1 MEDRNV
7 YGIRPETETTNG
19 DKWFIFDLDGTLAL
33 IDERR
38 KVSEKE
44 NGKLDWDKFFDP
56 KNIKLDQPNTPVIT
70 IAQTLAEAGF
80 KIAVLSGRSKRTQV
94 ATKMWLNKHN
104 VPYHIIK
111 MRPTSHPWKFM
122 DDRKLKKYWLDDL
135 WPGEY
140 KFSKLVSVFDDRQ
153 KVVDMW
159 REEGLTCCQVDP
171 GEWPPK
177 NVL

>member
-1 MEDRNV
+1 MNDR
-7 YGIRPETETTNG
+7 
-19 DKWFIFDLDGTLAL
+19 WFIFDLDGTLAL

-56 KNIKLDQPNTPVIT
+56 ENIKLDEPNPPVIQT
-70 IAQTLAEAGF
+70 AQALAEAGY
-80 KIAVLSGRSKRTQV
+80 KIAILSGRSKRTQV

-104 VPYHIIK
+104 IPYHIIK

-135 WPGEY
+135 FEDRD
-140 KFSKLVSVFDDRQ
+140 KLVAVFDDRQ

-159 REEGLTCCQVDP
+159 REEGLTCMQVDP
-171 GEWPPK
+171 GEWPP
-177 NVL
+177 NEVL

>member
-1 MEDRNV
+1 MNK
-7 YGIRPETETTNG
+7 N

-33 IDERR
+33 IDKRR
-38 KVSEKE
+38 KISEKE

-56 KNIKLDQPNTPVIT
+56 ENIKLDEPNPPVIQT
-70 IAQTLAEAGF
+70 AQALAEAGY
-80 KIAVLSGRSKRTQV
+80 KIAILSGRSKRTQV

-104 VPYHIIK
+104 IPYHIIK

-135 WPGEY
+135 FADRE
-140 KFSKLVSVFDDRQ
+140 KLVAVFDDRQ

-171 GEWPPK
+171 GQWPPK
-177 NVL
+177 NIL

>member
-1 MEDRNV
+1 MSME
-7 YGIRPETETTNG
+7 

-56 KNIKLDQPNTPVIT
+56 ENIKLDEPNHPVIKT
-70 IAQTLAEAGF
+70 AQALAEAGY

-94 ATKMWLNKHN
+94 ATKLWLNKHH

-135 WPGEY
+135 FADRE
-140 KFSKLVSVFDDRQ
+140 KLVAVFDDRQ

-171 GEWPPK
+171 GQWPPK
-177 NVL
+177 NIL